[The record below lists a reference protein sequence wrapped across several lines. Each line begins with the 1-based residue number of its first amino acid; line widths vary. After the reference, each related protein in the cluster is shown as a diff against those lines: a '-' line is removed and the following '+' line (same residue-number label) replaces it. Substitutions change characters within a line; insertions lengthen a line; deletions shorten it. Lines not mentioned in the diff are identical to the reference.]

1 MKKML
6 KSFFFIGLALG
17 VTFWGLY
24 VVDMTSYEKLG
35 KTHILGQSGIDI
47 ERSRRDVYELMSGLQ
62 FKTQLDDEDSEPE
75 EVALT
80 QKGPKNL
87 SRGVGALLG
96 LPALKRVG
104 SATLLMVDHRQ
115 PDFIMYQ
122 ERLGGIIFIH
132 GIGLEEVEVGTTT
145 ISWQIQSP
153 NTQWWFH
160 GCILH
165 LALLFW
171 EREMPQALKN
181 AQKLLET
188 SSGDEA
194 PAE

>member
-1 MKKML
+1 MKPIL
-6 KSFFFIGLALG
+6 KSLFFIGLALG
-17 VTFWGLY
+17 ATFWVLY
-24 VVDMTSYEKLG
+24 VLDMTSYERLG
-35 KTHILGQSGIDI
+35 KTHVLGQAQIDI
-47 ERSRRDVYELMSGLQ
+47 DRSRRDVYELMSGLQ
-62 FKTQLDDEDSEPE
+62 FKAQIDDEESELE
-75 EVALT
+75 EVASV

-87 SRGVGALLG
+87 SRGVGNLLG

-145 ISWQIQSP
+145 ISWEIQSP

-165 LALLFW
+165 LALFFW
-171 EREMPQALKN
+171 EQEMPEALK
-181 AQKLLET
+181 KSKKILEK
-188 SSGDEA
+188 S
-194 PAE
+194 